1 MAGEHHAAR
10 RVVVDE
16 HHTACRVVV
25 DAPPHYLA
33 LHNDEHH
40 ATSVVFVIDVSARG
54 ICTQVLL

>member
-10 RVVVDE
+10 
-16 HHTACRVVV
+16 RVVV

-40 ATSVVFVIDVSARG
+40 AISVVFVIDVSARG